1 MNRWS
6 SSQSSSMSYTLRRR
20 QNLVQLPTRLK
31 LSSDPGPHADAMR
44 TMLQTDTRV
53 TSVSI
58 ALRLCGI
65 SSHIMASRRL
75 ASALRA
81 ACRGRACTREGKQAM
96 SGWTRMMS
104 SVAEPSP
111 APPADVG
118 SAGGRIVWREDP
130 FGKLKQAREAG
141 RLQAL
146 EIPVMRAFIRPRSEE
161 QNLPR
166 DLLLSNGRTP
176 AQVSTNATD
185 TARVR
190 ARLQLH
196 PSVAAGLLHTGVSRS
211 HPPMCPCAH
220 QAGAGD
226 TCAQLFL
233 HIDSR
238 QLATERFKMG
248 GVHYLYARV
257 FQLEIYDVPASAT
270 NPEPQPEAKPL
281 EVVHVLPRVISVDSV
296 KNHIVDVRFCRLYDD
311 TKLKVSCPQSY
322 RRHQR
327 VCAHRSTP
335 RLLRRCMPS
344 LANPH
349 KLARADTGDT
359 GGDGVCIG
367 SGRLRAWA
375 DSLEISTTDGAPHT
389 PRAGVHGPRGS

>member
-1 MNRWS
+1 
-6 SSQSSSMSYTLRRR
+6 
-20 QNLVQLPTRLK
+20 
-31 LSSDPGPHADAMR
+31 
-44 TMLQTDTRV
+44 
-53 TSVSI
+53 
-58 ALRLCGI
+58 
-65 SSHIMASRRL
+65 
-75 ASALRA
+75 
-81 ACRGRACTREGKQAM
+81 
-96 SGWTRMMS
+96 MMS

-185 TARVR
+185 TAR
-190 ARLQLH
+190 
-196 PSVAAGLLHTGVSRS
+196 
-211 HPPMCPCAH
+211 
-220 QAGAGD
+220 
-226 TCAQLFL
+226 LFL

-311 TKLKVSCPQSY
+311 TKLKIKVPVKVDGLDVSPG
-322 RRHQR
+322 
-327 VCAHRSTP
+327 
-335 RLLRRCMPS
+335 LRRGGWLNTVQKTLTCTTVGTKIPPFIS
-344 LANPH
+344 ANV
-349 KLARADTGDT
+349 AR
-359 GGDGVCIG
+359 
-367 SGRLRAWA
+367 
-375 DSLEISTTDGAPHT
+375 LEIGDKIFFQDLNVTQDISVRLKDPTLPVVMISGKA
-389 PRAGVHGPRGS
+389 RKA